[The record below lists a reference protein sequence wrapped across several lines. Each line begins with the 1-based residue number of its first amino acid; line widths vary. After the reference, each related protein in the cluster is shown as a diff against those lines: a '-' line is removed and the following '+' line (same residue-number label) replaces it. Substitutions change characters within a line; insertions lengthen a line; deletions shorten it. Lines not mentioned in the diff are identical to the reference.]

1 MSTPI
6 PNGYEILEACRTVV
20 EGADFETGRVV
31 IDPLYESEGIRY
43 AAHVYDSSTGRHK
56 GWVLELGPEQ
66 PPVRTSPGVE
76 QFVTVLLHAF
86 CEVQSEWE
94 TGVTSL
100 EHFHLMVDA
109 VKTEFKDG
117 TNENLGFGAAC
128 RIREHP
134 YSPVGYPREP
144 LDPERNDSPHLHYG
158 PLQMLLWIRDC

>member
-31 IDPLYESEGIRY
+31 IDPLYESEGIQY
-43 AAHVYDSSTGRHK
+43 AAHVYDAETGRHK

-66 PPVRTSPGVE
+66 PPVKTSPGIS

-86 CEVQSEWE
+86 CEVQTEWE

-100 EHFHLMVDA
+100 EHFHQGVHA
-109 VKTEFKDG
+109 VRAEFKKTENRD
-117 TNENLGFGAAC
+117 LGFGAAC
-128 RIREHP
+128 QIREYP
-134 YSPVGYPREP
+134 YSPVGFPREP

-158 PLQMLLWIRDC
+158 PLQMLLLLRDC